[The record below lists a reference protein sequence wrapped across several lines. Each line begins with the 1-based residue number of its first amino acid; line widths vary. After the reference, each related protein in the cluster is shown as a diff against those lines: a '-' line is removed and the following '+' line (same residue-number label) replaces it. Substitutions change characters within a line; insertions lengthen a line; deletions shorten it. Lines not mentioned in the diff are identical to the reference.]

1 MSELAKYQYGLN
13 EGHVFEYDK
22 INHDY
27 QTMKDLIYS
36 TIHKFAAKR
45 EMSIDLFE
53 EHINTWF
60 MIAKLDF
67 NPDGFVKKYKGKK
80 IKPTFGT
87 YLVWVVNKGCY
98 DVLRDWARRDRI
110 VKWHPLTDLYIQT
123 PKGFDALELIRDMT
137 EDSKTVVMLVIKTPP
152 GLADIIE
159 REGGKPKHYRE
170 CIMEYLDGLGW
181 AASRIT
187 QSFKEITEALR

>member
-1 MSELAKYQYGLN
+1 MSSLAKYGKRVDSVIAYDELN
-13 EGHVFEYDK
+13 NDYEQVRLLIHHT
-22 INHDY
+22 IN
-27 QTMKDLIYS
+27 
-36 TIHKFAAKR
+36 KFAAKR
-45 EMSIDLFE
+45 EVSADLFE

-67 NPDGFVKKYKGKK
+67 NPEHFKSSF
-80 IKPTFGT
+80 TN

-110 VKWHPLTDLYIQT
+110 VKWHPLTDLYTQT

-159 REGGKPKHYRE
+159 REGGKPKQYRE